1 MMVKSK
7 TGADYHVRPFPRM
20 RRLIADEAW
29 LAQRKHI
36 IHGLVE
42 VDFPRRC

>member
-1 MMVKSK
+1 MVKSK